1 MVIVMSVLKI
11 GVIRMKNKEKNSKK
25 IVELACDGEG
35 IAVDKHSGTV
45 DSCLCIPCSNCLFND
60 NKDCDK
66 GRREW
71 AELEY
76 VERPVISKRD
86 RAFLDYLGENAKWMT
101 RESGSGISVWLTKPK
116 KDKSISAWTDGMYNC
131 LSEFN
136 IDFPMVK
143 LEDDKPWLIEELK
156 KLEVVDSYE

>member
-1 MVIVMSVLKI
+1 
-11 GVIRMKNKEKNSKK
+11 MKNKEKNSKK

-101 RESGSGISVWLTKPK
+101 MESGSGISVWLTKPK

-131 LSEFN
+131 LSELN

-143 LEDDKPWLIEELK
+143 FEDDEPWLIEDLK